1 MPHIVINAPD
11 CSVVVITYNDAAR
24 LPRAVR
30 SVLGQSLRN
39 VEVIIVD
46 DGSTDGTERVV
57 RRLARQDRRVRYLRR
72 EANSGGCG
80 APRNDGVAA
89 ARAPYVMF
97 LDSDDELTRHACKSM
112 LLELERTGAD
122 FVTGQISR
130 VYEWNGKARR
140 YYPGLFARRRTV
152 EGIAREPEMFLDSFS
167 TNKLYR
173 IETLRRLPFREDLH
187 YEDHVFTAGLYCA
200 ARRFAV
206 VPWVVY
212 LWHRAA
218 EEDRSRLSISLSIK
232 EIDNVRQRVR
242 AARLSDDILREHGFA
257 ALVTERQRRFVR
269 QDLRVYLDPLPA
281 RDRAWADEFVSLVRP
296 YLAELEPAA
305 FEAAAPVLR
314 VCCRLILDGRV
325 DELVVA
331 ARSLNGPK
339 APPRFAVRRDG
350 RTYWGTTPAEELE
363 ITPLRMAEL
372 PYGMSRLRHEATFR
386 REGGRIT
393 LSIRTY
399 DPFGVLAANPG
410 WSAFARFGG
419 ERRRLAPREL
429 DDGSRL
435 SEVTVD
441 LAALRQGRFGHDSHY
456 DPEVSIVR
464 ADGRTTS
471 DRLLVDP
478 AAAPVTTTSPWH
490 EVTVGPEGQAAFLRV
505 WWRRRGLLRR
515 VAPRLGRARAGLL
528 RRINESDL
536 KLRVYRGL
544 IRVVPPRRNLVL
556 FEADVGAGYTG
567 NPRYVYEELRRRRAP
582 LDMVWAVARNR
593 RNFPRDARL
602 VRRMSWRYLWTM
614 ARAGYWVDSHG
625 LPLAYPKPARTRYL
639 QTWHG
644 QGVKTVG
651 FDAPDL
657 RADFAEPR
665 RRWRAAVARW
675 DALVMPSAEF
685 ERIFVSSNEYDGPVL
700 RYGSPR
706 CDVLVHGDEAAVRRA
721 RDVLEIPPDRK
732 VLLYAP
738 TYRDRAKSSGR
749 SVRADLAT
757 MAEALADDWVVILRT
772 HPVER
777 YTVPENLLHFVR
789 PAGSY
794 PEVNDLILASDA
806 LLTDYSS
813 LMCDY
818 AVTGRPMLFL
828 IDDWEEYRRAERG
841 VNHDLPAIAPGPC
854 VTRTEELIRALR
866 ELDAGAAS
874 FASGYATRYADFRR
888 MWCADEKGHAAAKVV
903 DAFFGPAAPRL
914 PAGEDLPAGKGHGR
928 ADAPVSRESP
938 ARGPARSAERG
949 RAAPRALGSPLT
961 GWWR

>member
-1 MPHIVINAPD
+1 MINPPD
-11 CSVVVITYNDAAR
+11 CSVVVIAYNDAAR

-39 VEVIIVD
+39 IEVIISD
-46 DGSTDGTERVV
+46 DGSTDGTERVA
-57 RRLARQDRRVRYLRR
+57 RGLARQDRRVRYLRR
-72 EANSGGCG
+72 DANSGGCG

-130 VYEWNGKARR
+130 LYEWNGRTQR

-152 EGIAREPEMFLDSFS
+152 EGIAEEPEMFLDSFS

-173 IETLRRLPFREDLH
+173 TETLRRLPFREDLL
-187 YEDHVFTAGLYCA
+187 YEDHVFTTELYCA

-212 LWHRAA
+212 LWHRAS
-218 EEDRSRLSISLSIK
+218 EEADSRLSISLSVR
-232 EIDNVRQRVR
+232 ELDNVRQRIR
-242 AARLSDDILREHGFA
+242 AARLSDGILRDNGLA
-257 ALVTERQRRFVR
+257 GLVPERQRRFVR
-269 QDLRVYLDPLPA
+269 QDLRVYLNPLPS
-281 RDRAWADEFVSLVRP
+281 RDRVWAEEFIALVRP
-296 YLAELEPAA
+296 YLAELDRAA
-305 FEAAAPVLR
+305 FEDVDPVVR
-314 VCCRLILDGRV
+314 VCCRFVLGGQA

-339 APPRFAVRRDG
+339 AAPRFAVREGG
-350 RTYWGTTPAEELE
+350 RTYWGTTPAEGLE
-363 ITPLRMAEL
+363 ITSLRMAEL
-372 PYGMSRLRHEATFR
+372 PYSAARLRHEAAFR
-386 REGGRIT
+386 REGPRVRLT
-393 LSIRTY
+393 IRTY
-399 DPFGVLAANPG
+399 DPFGVLTANPG
-410 WSAFARFGG
+410 WSAFAQFGR
-419 ERRRLAPREL
+419 ERVELTPRGL
-429 DDGSRL
+429 GDGSHL
-435 SEVTVD
+435 SEVSVD
-441 LAALRQGRFGHDSHY
+441 LAALGQGRFGRDSYY
-456 DPEVSIVR
+456 DPKVSIVR
-464 ADGRTTS
+464 ADGRVTS
-471 DRLLVDP
+471 DRVLVDP
-478 AAAPVTTTSPWH
+478 AAEPVKVPVPCH
-490 EVTVGPEGQAAFLRV
+490 EVTLGPEGQAAFLRV
-505 WWRRRGLLRR
+505 RWRREGLLRR
-515 VAPRLGRARAGLL
+515 AAPWLRGARAELV
-528 RRINESDL
+528 RRLSGSAL

-544 IRVVPPRRNLVL
+544 VRIVPPREDLVL

-582 LDMVWAVARNR
+582 LDMVWSVAGNR
-593 RNFPRDARL
+593 RNFPGNARL

-625 LPLAYPKPARTRYL
+625 LPLAYPKPAGTRYL

-665 RRWRAAVARW
+665 ARWRAAVARW

-685 ERIFVSSNEYDGPVL
+685 ERIFVSSNGYEGPVL

-706 CDVLVHGDEAAVRRA
+706 CDVLVHGDDEAARRA
-721 RDVLEIPPDRK
+721 RDLLEIPRDRR

-738 TYRDRAKSSGR
+738 TYRDRAKFSGR
-749 SVRADLAT
+749 SVRADLAR

-777 YTVPENLLHFVR
+777 YTVPEHLRHFVR

-794 PEVNDLILASDA
+794 PEVNDLMLASDA

-818 AVTGRPMLFL
+818 AVTGRPMIFL
-828 IDDWEEYRRAERG
+828 IDDWEEYRRVERG

-854 VTRTEELIRALR
+854 VTGTEELIQALR
-866 ELDAGAAS
+866 DLGGGAAA
-874 FASGYATRYADFRR
+874 FTARYAAKYADFRR
-888 MWCADEKGHAAAKVV
+888 MWCADERGHAAARVV
-903 DAFFGPAAPRL
+903 DAFFGPAAGL
-914 PAGEDLPAGKGHGR
+914 PAGRRPVTTSLPGR
-928 ADAPVSRESP
+928 PP
-938 ARGPARSAERG
+938 
-949 RAAPRALGSPLT
+949 
-961 GWWR
+961 

>member
-1 MPHIVINAPD
+1 MINAPE
-11 CSVVVITYNDAAR
+11 CSVVVIAYNDAAR

-39 VEVIIVD
+39 IEVIISD
-46 DGSTDGTERVV
+46 DGSTDGTERVA
-57 RRLARQDRRVRYLRR
+57 RRLRREDRRVRYLRR
-72 EANSGGCG
+72 DVNSGGCG

-97 LDSDDELTRHACKSM
+97 LDSDDELPRHACKSM
-112 LLELERTGAD
+112 LQELERTGAD

-130 VYEWNGKARR
+130 LYEWNGRTQP

-152 EGIAREPEMFLDSFS
+152 EGIAREPGMFLDSFS

-173 IETLRRLPFREDLH
+173 TEMLRRLPFREDLH
-187 YEDHVFTAGLYCA
+187 YEDHVFTTELYCT

-218 EEDRSRLSISLSIK
+218 EADGSRLSISLSIR
-232 EIDNVRQRVR
+232 EMDNVRQRIR
-242 AARLSDDILREHGFA
+242 AARLSDGILRENGLA
-257 ALVTERQRRFVR
+257 GLVAERQRRFVL
-269 QDLRVYLDPLPA
+269 QDLRVYLNPLPS
-281 RDRAWADEFVSLVRP
+281 RDLAWAEEFVSLARP
-296 YLAELEPAA
+296 YLAE
-305 FEAAAPVLR
+305 FEQGVFEGVDPVVR
-314 VCCRLILDGRV
+314 VCCRFILEGRA

-331 ARSLNGPK
+331 ARSLSGPK
-339 APPRFAVRRDG
+339 AAPRFAVREEG
-350 RTYWGTTPAEELE
+350 RTYWGTTPAEGLE
-363 ITPLRMAEL
+363 ITSLRMAEL
-372 PYGMSRLRHEATFR
+372 PFGAARLRHEAALR
-386 REGGRIT
+386 AEGSRIT
-393 LSIRTY
+393 LTIRTY

-410 WSAFARFGG
+410 WKAFAQFGRHRV
-419 ERRRLAPREL
+419 ELAPRAL
-429 DDGSRL
+429 DGGGHL
-435 SEVTVD
+435 SEATVD
-441 LAALRQGRFGHDSHY
+441 LAALGRGRFGHDSHY
-456 DPEVSIVR
+456 DPRISIVR
-464 ADGRTTS
+464 PDGRVTS

-478 AAAPVTTTSPWH
+478 AAEPIRLTVPCH
-490 EVTVGPEGQAAFLRV
+490 EITAGAEGQAAFLRV
-505 WWRRRGLLRR
+505 RWRRRGPLRR
-515 VAPRLGRARAGLL
+515 MAPRLGRARAGLL
-528 RRINESDL
+528 RRLSTPGL
-536 KLRVYRGL
+536 KLRLYRAL
-544 IRVVPPRRNLVL
+544 IRIVPPRRDLVL

-582 LDMVWAVARNR
+582 FDMVWSVARNR
-593 RNFPRDARL
+593 RNFPGDARL

-614 ARAGYWVDSHG
+614 ARAGHWVDSHG
-625 LPLAYPKPARTRYL
+625 LPLAYPKPAGTRYL

-685 ERIFVSSNEYDGPVL
+685 ERIFVSSNGYDGPVL

-706 CDVLVHGDEAAVRRA
+706 CDVLVNGDDEAVRRA
-721 RDVLEIPPDRK
+721 RDLLELPPDRR

-738 TYRDRAKSSGR
+738 TYRDRATFSGR
-749 SVRADLAT
+749 SVRADLDM
-757 MAEALADDWVVILRT
+757 MAGALADDWVVILRT

-777 YTVPENLLHFVR
+777 YTVPEHLRHFVR

-794 PEVNDLILASDA
+794 PEVNDLMLASDA

-828 IDDWEEYRRAERG
+828 IDDWEEYRRVERG
-841 VNHDLPAIAPGPC
+841 VTHDLPAIAPGPC

-866 ELDAGAAS
+866 DLDGGAAA
-874 FASGYATRYADFRR
+874 FTARYASKYAAFQRT
-888 MWCADEKGHAAAKVV
+888 WCADERGHAAAKVV
-903 DAFFGPAAPRL
+903 DAFFGPAL
-914 PAGEDLPAGKGHGR
+914 PDVPAER
-928 ADAPVSRESP
+928 RP
-938 ARGPARSAERG
+938 ARVPL
-949 RAAPRALGSPLT
+949 LGWL
-961 GWWR
+961 R